1 MSPTNCALP
10 GCNAEFKRHK
20 VYIKPLKNLK
30 FIQQGTEE
38 YEHQEALQKFVL
50 AYRDPKSKEDKILSQ
65 IHRSQCGICER
76 HFKPS
81 DFKICK

>member
-1 MSPTNCALP
+1 MNIK
-10 GCNAEFKRHK
+10 KRCR
-20 VYIKPLKNLK
+20 
-30 FIQQGTEE
+30 
-38 YEHQEALQKFVL
+38 KFVL